1 MLNQQVSFKGSRRNW
16 TKRQVLFSCVL
27 LGVTAFGQTPVDV
40 AAEGEP
46 EPAPAAMAPADQPG
60 NPATRFL
67 RDVGADQKRIWTS
80 PFHMTQRQFW
90 TLAVPLVGGTVGLK
104 SLDRRISDSLPNT
117 ADQVLWSG
125 RISRVGAGYGLGL
138 GAGITTLVGHAT
150 GNPGTTSMGRAGVEA
165 LANGLLVTYA
175 TKWVFWRERPDAPGG
190 RGSLWS
196 GGSSFPSGHTL
207 SSFAVATAIAQ
218 NRKCPKWLAITLY
231 GAATAVSLS
240 RVSSRR
246 HFASDI
252 YFGAFSGILIGR
264 SVANAAENR

>member
-1 MLNQQVSFKGSRRNW
+1 MRTW
-16 TKRQVLFSCVL
+16 TLLLCVVLSGF
-27 LGVTAFGQTPVDV
+27 AAQAQTQ
-40 AAEGEP
+40 AETPEP
-46 EPAPAAMAPADQPG
+46 PGPTPAPAPSPAAAGGTAQPG

-67 RDVGADQKRIWTS
+67 RDVTADQKRIWTS

-90 TLAVPLVGGTVGLK
+90 TLAVPLVGGTVALK
-104 SLDRRISDSLPNT
+104 SVDRRITSELPNSN
-117 ADQVLWSG
+117 DQILWSG
-125 RISRVGAGYGLGL
+125 RASRIGAGYTLA
-138 GAGITTLVGHAT
+138 AGTILPTLVGQAT
-150 GNPGTTSMGRAGVEA
+150 GNARSTSMGRSGVEA

-175 TKWVFWRERPDAPGG
+175 TKWIFWRERPDVPGG

-196 GGSSFPSGHTL
+196 GGSSFPSGHAM

-231 GAATAVSLS
+231 SAATAVSLS

-264 SVANAAENR
+264 SVARASENR

>member
-1 MLNQQVSFKGSRRNW
+1 MRHWS
-16 TKRQVLFSCVL
+16 VL
-27 LGVTAFGQTPVDV
+27 LSLGLAGLTAFAQTPLDTPTDP
-40 AAEGEP
+40 EP
-46 EPAPAAMAPADQPG
+46 EPAPPAVAAQPSPQPG

-67 RDVGADQKRIWTS
+67 RDVTADQKRIWTS

-90 TLAVPLVGGTVGLK
+90 TIAVPLVGGTVGLK
-104 SLDRRISDSLPNT
+104 ALDRRISDSLPNT
-117 ADQVLWSG
+117 ADQILWSG
-125 RISRVGAGYGLGL
+125 RVSRIGSGYGLAVGAGV
-138 GAGITTLVGHAT
+138 TTLVGHYGHEPAA
-150 GNPGTTSMGRAGVEA
+150 TSMGRAGVEA
-165 LANGLLVTYA
+165 LASGLLVTYA

-218 NRKCPKWLAITLY
+218 NRKCPKWVAVTLY
-231 GAATAVSLS
+231 GVATAVSLS

-246 HFASDI
+246 HFSADI

-264 SVANAAENR
+264 SVARAAENR